1 MKEKVR
7 YTNYILIWSVQT
19 GRYIEKDV
27 FRLVTSVGQITKNIL
42 SSHEE
47 SNLKPTDSAPRCS
60 GILLNGIRRSE
71 VRFLMGTQNFF
82 FAPRS

>member
-27 FRLVTSVGQITKNIL
+27 FRLVTSVGQIKKI
-42 SSHEE
+42 
-47 SNLKPTDSAPRCS
+47 
-60 GILLNGIRRSE
+60 
-71 VRFLMGTQNFF
+71 F
-82 FAPRS
+82 

>member
-42 SSHEE
+42 SPHEE
-47 SNLKPTDSAPRCS
+47 SNLKPTIPRPDALES
-60 GILLNGIRRSE
+60 
-71 VRFLMGTQNFF
+71 F
-82 FAPRS
+82 